1 MVLVI
6 DLLVRAHE
14 IDRSSVLENSSIAVI
29 PLAVK
34 LYEIPVMV
42 AARYGISLDHHVG
55 NARKIQEHLGACI
68 VNVTVARTP
77 GESPVASLCI
87 RRSSW
92 NVCIVNMAVNPV
104 EDISCCGNVILAP
117 EA

>member
-14 IDRSSVLENSSIAVI
+14 IDSSSVLENSSVAVI

-42 AARYGISLDHHVG
+42 GTCNRISLDHHVR
-55 NARKIQEHLGACI
+55 NAREVKKHLAACI
-68 VNVTVARTP
+68 VNVAVAGT
-77 GESPVASLCI
+77 L
-87 RRSSW
+87 
-92 NVCIVNMAVNPV
+92 
-104 EDISCCGNVILAP
+104 
-117 EA
+117 